1 MSKVHAQV
9 FRILSESLQPNAF
22 LKAEEKEA
30 AWADF
35 GRMVS
40 KNIHNPDFLEVLT
53 HAGLK
58 SKSTREML
66 AYIRAFILTG
76 VKP

>member
-1 MSKVHAQV
+1 MTNHVYDTLCAA
-9 FRILSESLQPNAF
+9 LQPDAA
-22 LKAEEKEA
+22 LKAEETEA

-40 KNIHNPDFLEVLT
+40 NNIFNPDFVEVLT
-53 HAGLK
+53 RSGLK

-66 AYIRAFILTG
+66 AHIRTFILTG

>member
-1 MSKVHAQV
+1 MSDPFSHLLRVPPEPELTREV
-9 FRILSESLQPNAF
+9 TD
-22 LKAEEKEA
+22 A

-40 KNIHNPDFLEVLT
+40 INIHNPDFLEVLT
-53 HAGLK
+53 RAGLR
-58 SKSTREML
+58 SKNTREML
-66 AYIRAFILTG
+66 GFIRAFILTG